1 MGIDVGTKGSQ
12 GMFRSVM
19 ALATAMVLGVAAQAA
34 GASTLGDAAAK
45 LQPGQW
51 TVLNRAGDGAGFDYS
66 LIVSCQPGGCYDT
79 ILNYADKGLWN
90 PNTRE
95 IEFLGKG
102 HMAEHKHVSYSE
114 TNNRWVT
121 RTRPGWACGVV
132 SNCYGMGHGYHHSAM
147 NPATGDMYAR
157 IQSSGTVYKWTRSTQ
172 SWAQL
177 PQAPS
182 LEIASAL
189 EYSPELGGLLY
200 AGTRNG
206 LGELHL
212 YRESTGSWTQL
223 AGGLSMG
230 PYHNV
235 AVHNPV
241 HKVVVFG
248 GGNGSNQLYK
258 VDASGKVSAIAA
270 APAGVGILQS
280 VFTAD
285 PASGRYLLF
294 SSAGGFYEYDV
305 SSNVWRTLSSTG
317 VPLFR
322 SDDANRI
329 WMRVAVPVSTHGVV
343 AFLAE
348 GGDANTRVMLYR
360 HAASTAPAADTTPPA
375 PPASISVK

>member
-1 MGIDVGTKGSQ
+1 ML
-12 GMFRSVM
+12 RSVM
-19 ALATAMVLGVAAQAA
+19 ALVTALVLGVAAQAA
-34 GASTLGDAAAK
+34 SASTLGDAAAK

-51 TVLNRAGDGAGFDYS
+51 TVLNRAGDGAGFEYS
-66 LIVSCQPGGCYDT
+66 LIVSCQPSGCNDT
-79 ILNYADKGLWN
+79 ILNYADKGQWN

-121 RTRPGWACGVV
+121 RTRPGWACGVEA
-132 SNCYGMGHGYHHSAM
+132 NCYGIIHGYEHVTM
-147 NPATGDMYAR
+147 DPATGDMYAR
-157 IQSSGTVYKWTRSTQ
+157 LASSGTVYKWTRATQ
-172 SWAQL
+172 AWSLL
-177 PQAPS
+177 PTGP
-182 LEIASAL
+182 AL
-189 EYSPELGGLLY
+189 EVAIGVEYFPELGGVLM

-212 YRESTGSWTQL
+212 YRESTRSWTQL

-235 AVHNPV
+235 AVYNPV
-241 HKVVVFG
+241 HKVVLFG

-258 VDASGKVSAIAA
+258 VDAAGKVSAIAA
-270 APAGVGILQS
+270 APVGVGIMQT
-280 VFTAD
+280 VFTVD

-294 SSAGGFYEYDV
+294 GSAGGFYEYDV
-305 SSNVWRTLSSTG
+305 SGNVWRTLSSTG
-317 VPLFR
+317 VQLFR
-322 SDDANRI
+322 TDDANRI
-329 WMRVAVPVSTHGVV
+329 WMRVAVPVTTHGVV

-348 GGDANTRVMLYR
+348 GGDSNTRVLLYR